1 MSAEPVTVTIDL
13 ESASPAEIR
22 RFLRPAP
29 LERTVERRS
38 TDGKVLSQVVLDPSI
53 FGIQPNLAVLHQ
65 VVTAQLAAARSGTQ
79 STKTRAEVRGGG
91 AKPFRQKGT
100 GRARQGST
108 RSPQWVG
115 GGVALGPKP
124 RSYAQKTPKKMIQL
138 ALRSALSDRA
148 ALGRVAL
155 VDAWP
160 FEVPSTKA
168 AVASLR
174 ALGLSGRVL
183 VVLGEEDGYAD
194 RSFGNLPEVQ
204 TMVAG
209 ELNAYD
215 ILVNDWVVF
224 TDDTLPGEVESIA
237 VEADT
242 AADPASTML
251 PVGADTNAGA
261 ERRDRHRGCRRHR
274 GRRKRVMRDPHNVL
288 IRPVVSE
295 KSYMLMDN
303 NVYVF
308 VVDPSATKID
318 VRHAVEQA
326 FNVRVDSVNTLN
338 RKGKAKR
345 NRKNN
350 SLGHRPDTKRAI
362 VTLHEGDSIDLFE
375 N

>member
-1 MSAEPVTVTIDL
+1 MSADDTVTVTIDL
-13 ESASPAEIR
+13 ETASPAAIR

-29 LERTVERRS
+29 QSRTVTRRS
-38 TDGKVLSQVVLDPSI
+38 TEGADLGEVELEPSI
-53 FGIQPNLAVLHQ
+53 FGIEPNQDVLHQ

-148 ALGRVAL
+148 AQGRVAL
-155 VDAWP
+155 VDEWP
-160 FEVPSTKA
+160 FDLPSTKA
-168 AVASLR
+168 AVASLE

-183 VVLGEEDGYAD
+183 VVLGDEDGYAD
-194 RSFGNLPEVQ
+194 RSFGNLPHVQ

-224 TDDTLPGEVESIA
+224 TDETLPGGAGGDGRSSPAGDAAEEAGDTVVAEEA
-237 VEADT
+237 AGDVVAEEADDT
-242 AADPASTML
+242 VVAEEAADDVVAEEAGSAS
-251 PVGADTNAGA
+251 
-261 ERRDRHRGCRRHR
+261 
-274 GRRKRVMRDPHNVL
+274 
-288 IRPVVSE
+288 
-295 KSYMLMDN
+295 
-303 NVYVF
+303 
-308 VVDPSATKID
+308 
-318 VRHAVEQA
+318 
-326 FNVRVDSVNTLN
+326 
-338 RKGKAKR
+338 
-345 NRKNN
+345 
-350 SLGHRPDTKRAI
+350 
-362 VTLHEGDSIDLFE
+362 
-375 N
+375 

>member
-1 MSAEPVTVTIDL
+1 MSADDTVTVTIDL
-13 ESASPAEIR
+13 ETASPAAIR

-29 LERTVERRS
+29 QSRTVTRRS
-38 TDGKVLSQVVLDPSI
+38 TEGADLGEVALEPSI
-53 FGIQPNLAVLHQ
+53 FGIEPNQDVLHQ

-148 ALGRVAL
+148 AQGRVAL
-155 VDAWP
+155 VDEWP
-160 FEVPSTKA
+160 FDLPSTKA
-168 AVASLR
+168 AVASLE

-183 VVLGEEDGYAD
+183 VVLGDEDGYAD
-194 RSFGNLPEVQ
+194 RSFGNLPHVQ

-224 TDDTLPGEVESIA
+224 TDETLPGGAGGDGRSSPAGDAAEEAGDTVVAEEA
-237 VEADT
+237 AGDVVAEEADDT
-242 AADPASTML
+242 VVAEEAADDVVAEEAGSAS
-251 PVGADTNAGA
+251 
-261 ERRDRHRGCRRHR
+261 
-274 GRRKRVMRDPHNVL
+274 
-288 IRPVVSE
+288 
-295 KSYMLMDN
+295 
-303 NVYVF
+303 
-308 VVDPSATKID
+308 
-318 VRHAVEQA
+318 
-326 FNVRVDSVNTLN
+326 
-338 RKGKAKR
+338 
-345 NRKNN
+345 
-350 SLGHRPDTKRAI
+350 
-362 VTLHEGDSIDLFE
+362 
-375 N
+375 